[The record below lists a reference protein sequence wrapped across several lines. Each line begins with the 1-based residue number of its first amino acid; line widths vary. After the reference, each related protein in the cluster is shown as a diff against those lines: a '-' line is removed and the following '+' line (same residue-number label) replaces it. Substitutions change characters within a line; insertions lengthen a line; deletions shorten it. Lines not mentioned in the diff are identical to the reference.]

1 VSKAPRFD
9 ELTLETSVAEAARLM
24 LRLLAEAVLHR
35 TPNVLRGDDARAT
48 HDMRVALR
56 RLRTLLRSLR
66 GCYRRRPYRRVRRDL
81 RALAR
86 RLGSVRDADVH
97 LAALRSALGGAT
109 LDEADGI
116 AHAIEALHE
125 RRRRGLARFA
135 IELSQFDRDYLL
147 SFVES
152 ARGQQRLH
160 AFVPK
165 VIARRLHGFELAFTE
180 ALADE
185 SDARLHAARIAGKRL
200 RYLLEAFRS
209 LCAEHARPALASL
222 ELVQDRLGTLVDIAQ
237 FVALYDELLLALDPG
252 DARVPGL
259 RARLGACEIQRER
272 ALAELRALANTKP
285 PYPAALAELISCA
298 LGSISASA

>member
-24 LRLLAEAVLHR
+24 LRRLAEAVLHE

-66 GCYRRRPYRRVRRDL
+66 RCYRRRPYRRVRREL
-81 RALAR
+81 RALAH

-116 AHAIEALHE
+116 AHAIEALHG
-125 RRRRGLARFA
+125 RRRRSLARFA
-135 IELSQFDRDYLL
+135 IELSQFDRNYLL

-152 ARGQQRLH
+152 ARGEQTLQ

-165 VIARRLHGFELAFTE
+165 GIARRLHAFGLAFTE

-209 LCAEHARPALASL
+209 LCTEHVRPALASL
-222 ELVQDRLGTLVDIAQ
+222 ELVQDRLGTLVDIAN
-237 FVALYDELLLALDPG
+237 FVALYDELLLGLDPG
-252 DARVPGL
+252 DARCPGL
-259 RARLGACEIQRER
+259 HARLRACAIQRER
-272 ALAELRALANTKP
+272 ALIELRALANTVP
-285 PYPAALAELISCA
+285 VYPAALAELISSA